1 MSEPTANLN
10 AATANAGRRWAV
22 PLRKRMLWRIAP
34 FICATI
40 LRLWMDGSALAA
52 DGGWEYQPYR
62 IRVLI
67 AVDAPGGLAEEL
79 SAELPAYIQRQAAAA
94 SGPSWQL
101 DAGLA
106 NGAVR
111 AAIINSFDQET
122 DFAMPPEFV
131 SDRDKLMLVSITWSP
146 GGIAL
151 RSREYDAYLQ
161 RWGNTLARECRQQT
175 AVADNI
181 FSLVVATFAPLVQLE
196 IDPAT
201 PQTVK
206 LTPRG
211 AALPPNAEGRPWC
224 RPGDVFLPV
233 MRQTSRNGALE
244 KNGVKPVNWT
254 YIEAVAGKDKALTF
268 HVRSG
273 SRRPFGLRRQAR
285 IEQLAIALPPND
297 APTTLYLHERKNV
310 QKALA
315 GYEVFAEN
323 GSADAAARIGVS
335 DSVGK
340 VNIPPDRP
348 RTEMLQI
355 KHGSQLLA
363 KLPMVRGAERRIE
376 VPLPDDDARLAAETR
391 LAAVREDLID
401 VVARRNILMARARQK
416 IEKKDYKTAGELLRT
431 LDELPGNP
439 QFNLT
444 LENEARLNRSDDPQI
459 QKKIDQLFKATQML
473 TTKFLDLRPINQIH
487 DELREAQQ
495 RPAVETPQT

>member
-1 MSEPTANLN
+1 MAIV
-10 AATANAGRRWAV
+10 ATAFAAGGA
-22 PLRKRMLWRIAP
+22 
-34 FICATI
+34 
-40 LRLWMDGSALAA
+40 
-52 DGGWEYQPYR
+52 WEYQPYR

-67 AVDAPGGLAEEL
+67 AVDAPGGLADEL
-79 SAELPAYIQRQAAAA
+79 SADLPAYIQRRAAAT
-94 SGPSWQL
+94 SGPAWHL

-131 SDRDKLMLVSITWSP
+131 SERDKLMLVSITWLP
-146 GGIAL
+146 DGITL

-161 RWGNTLARECRQQT
+161 QWGNTHERECRQQT
-175 AVADNI
+175 AAADDL
-181 FSLVVATFAPLVQLE
+181 FSLVVATFAPLARLE
-196 IDPAT
+196 IEPAN

-211 AALPPNAEGRPWC
+211 AALPLNTEGRRWC
-224 RPGDVFLPV
+224 RAGDVFLPM
-233 MRQTSRNGALE
+233 MRKTARNGELE
-244 KNGVKPVNWT
+244 KNGVAPVAWT
-254 YIEAVAGKDKALTF
+254 YIEAAAEKDNSLTF

-285 IEQLAIALPPND
+285 VEQLAIAIPPSD
-297 APTTLYLHERKNV
+297 APTILRLQERKNV
-310 QKALA
+310 QKALV
-315 GYEVFAEN
+315 GYEVVAEN
-323 GSADAAARIGVS
+323 GSGAAATRLGVT
-335 DSVGK
+335 DALGEVK
-340 VNIPPDRP
+340 IPPDRP
-348 RTEMLQI
+348 RIEMLQI

-363 KLPMVRGAERRIE
+363 KLPVVRGAERRIE
-376 VPLPDDDARLAAETR
+376 VAIPDDDARLAADMR

-416 IEKKDYKTAGELLRT
+416 IEKRDFKTASELLRT

-444 LENEARLNRSDDPQI
+444 LENEARLIRSDDPQI
-459 QKKIDQLFKATQML
+459 QKKIDQLFKATQIL

-495 RPAVETPQT
+495 RPAVEKPKS